1 MTIGHF
7 SIDLNLGSII
17 ILYVNDYWSLFSGG
31 FMKKFAHFIVKFYK
45 QILIVSIL
53 LLIPSAIGAVSTK
66 INYDILT
73 YLPSDLDSMI
83 GEQYLEKDFNLASSA
98 MITVENMP
106 TSNLLDL
113 KERISEVDGVSEVF
127 WLSDVLDVSVA
138 YDVLP
143 DDIYNFMFNSDK
155 DATMMIVRFNDTAA
169 STSTMNAIAK
179 IKVIC
184 AGEAY
189 IGGMSIILQDTK
201 ALVDEELPIYILIAV
216 AACIVVLWLGLKSNI
231 LPFLFMVGLIFPIVY
246 NFGTNI
252 IFGQIS
258 YITEA
263 LATVLQLGV
272 TMDYSIFLV
281 NRWREER
288 KLVDN
293 DFDAMENAIV
303 NTGVSISASSLT
315 TVAGF
320 LALCFMRLTLGKDI
334 GLVMAKGVVLGV
346 LSTITILPSLIL
358 MFRNKI
364 WKWEHKPLIPKL
376 EKTSYFVTKHYKGVM
391 VTFVLVF
398 AIFALAYPKVEQYY
412 TLTDSL
418 PSDMTGKIGNSKLKE
433 DFNMNSSYF
442 IIINDSLKDEDIKQ
456 MCKEIEG
463 LDHITSCLAVEKFVG
478 GAIPSSILPDV
489 LTDTFVANGH
499 EMIMVNSNLNAG
511 TDEINEQIETLTSI
525 VKNYDSSA
533 VVTGEAPMTKDL
545 IEIANVDFNNVNWIS
560 IAFVFVI
567 ILISFKSL
575 SLPILLVAA
584 IEAAIIMNMATA
596 YFTGTTLPFIASIV
610 IGTIQLGATVDYAI
624 LMTTRFKEELNNGHD
639 KFETAKISVYN
650 SSQSILTSGLTFFG
664 ATVGVSLISKM
675 ELLQSICLL
684 IARGALYS
692 MVVIIFVLPCFL
704 IIFEGIISHTTLG
717 WPKKEKINE

>member
-1 MTIGHF
+1 
-7 SIDLNLGSII
+7 
-17 ILYVNDYWSLFSGG
+17 
-31 FMKKFAHFIVKFYK
+31 MKKFAHFVVKFHK
-45 QILIVSIL
+45 MILILSIV

-73 YLPSDLDSMI
+73 YLPSELDSMV

-98 MITVENMP
+98 MVTVENMP
-106 TSNLLDL
+106 TAQLLDL
-113 KERISEVDGVSEVF
+113 KERISNVEGVSEAF
-127 WLSDVLDVSVA
+127 WLSDVLDVTVSKNM
-138 YDVLP
+138 LP
-143 DDIYNFMFNSDK
+143 DEIYNFMFSSEKN
-155 DATMMIVRFNDTAA
+155 ATMMIVRFSDTAA
-169 STSTMNAIAK
+169 SQSTMNAIAK
-179 IKVIC
+179 IKKIC
-184 AGEAY
+184 ANEAY

-201 ALVDEELPIYILIAV
+201 ALVDEELPIYIVIAV

-231 LPFLFMVGLIFPIVY
+231 LPFLFMIGLVFPILY
-246 NFGTNI
+246 NFGSNI

-346 LSTITILPSLIL
+346 LSTITILPALIL
-358 MFRNKI
+358 VFRDKI

-376 EKTSYFVTKHYKGVM
+376 KGASEFVTKHHKAVPI
-391 VTFVLVF
+391 VF
-398 AIFALAYPKVEQYY
+398 LCILAIFGLAYPKVEQYY

-418 PSDMTGKIGNSKLKE
+418 PDTMTGKIGNEKLKE
-433 DFNMNSSYF
+433 DFNMTSSYF
-442 IIINDSLKDEDIKQ
+442 VIIQDDLLDDDVKQ
-456 MCKEIEG
+456 MSKEIES
-463 LDHITSCLAVEKFVG
+463 LDNITSCLSVEQFVG
-478 GAIPSSILPDV
+478 AAIPSTILPEMV
-489 LTDTFVANGH
+489 NDTFISNGH
-499 EMIMVNSNLNAG
+499 ELIMVNSKLKAG
-511 TDEINEQIETLTSI
+511 TDEINEQIEELTQI
-525 VKNYDSSA
+525 VHKYDSTG

-560 IAFVFVI
+560 ILFVFAI
-567 ILISFKSL
+567 IAISFKSL
-575 SLPILLVAA
+575 FLPVLLVAA
-584 IEAAIIMNMATA
+584 IESAIVINMAIP

-624 LMTTRFKEELNNGHD
+624 LMTTRFKEELENGND
-639 KFETAKISVYN
+639 KIEAAKISVYQC
-650 SSQSILTSGLTFFG
+650 SQSILTSGLTFFG
-664 ATVGVSLISKM
+664 ATVGVSLISQM

-684 IARGALYS
+684 IARGAIIS
-692 MVVIIFVLPCFL
+692 MIVIIFVLPCFL
-704 IIFEGIISHTTLG
+704 ILFEPLIRHTTIG
-717 WPKKEKINE
+717 WPKPQTQKEGE

>member
-1 MTIGHF
+1 
-7 SIDLNLGSII
+7 
-17 ILYVNDYWSLFSGG
+17 
-31 FMKKFAHFIVKFYK
+31 MKKFAHFVVKFHK
-45 QILIVSIL
+45 MILILSII

-73 YLPSDLDSMI
+73 YLPSELDSMV

-98 MITVENMP
+98 MVTVENMP
-106 TSNLLDL
+106 TAQLLDL
-113 KERISEVDGVSEVF
+113 KERISNVEGVSEAF
-127 WLSDVLDVSVA
+127 WLSDVLDVTVSKNM
-138 YDVLP
+138 LP
-143 DDIYNFMFNSDK
+143 DEIYNFMFSSEKN
-155 DATMMIVRFNDTAA
+155 ATMMIVRFSDTAA
-169 STSTMNAIAK
+169 SQSTMNAIAK
-179 IKVIC
+179 IKKIC
-184 AGEAY
+184 ANEAY

-201 ALVDEELPIYILIAV
+201 ALVDEELPIYIVIAV

-231 LPFLFMVGLIFPIVY
+231 LPFLFMIGLVFPILY
-246 NFGTNI
+246 NFGSNI

-346 LSTITILPSLIL
+346 LSTITILPALIL
-358 MFRNKI
+358 VFRDKI

-376 EKTSYFVTKHYKGVM
+376 KGASNFVTKHHKAVPI
-391 VTFVLVF
+391 VF
-398 AIFALAYPKVEQYY
+398 LCILAIFGLAYPKVEQYY

-418 PSDMTGKIGNSKLKE
+418 PDTMTGKIGNEKLKE
-433 DFNMNSSYF
+433 DFNMTSSYF
-442 IIINDSLKDEDIKQ
+442 VIVRDDLLDDDVKQ
-456 MCKEIEG
+456 MSKEIES
-463 LDHITSCLAVEKFVG
+463 LDNITSCLSVEQFVG
-478 GAIPSSILPDV
+478 AAIPSTILPEMV
-489 LTDTFVANGH
+489 NDTFISNGH
-499 EMIMVNSNLNAG
+499 ELIMVNSKLKAG
-511 TDEINEQIETLTSI
+511 TDEINEQIEELTQI
-525 VKNYDSSA
+525 VHKYDSTG

-560 IAFVFVI
+560 ILFVFAI
-567 ILISFKSL
+567 IAISFKSL
-575 SLPILLVAA
+575 FLPVLLVAA
-584 IEAAIIMNMATA
+584 IESAIVINMAIP

-624 LMTTRFKEELNNGHD
+624 LMTTRFKEELENGNN
-639 KFETAKISVYN
+639 KIEAAKISVYQC
-650 SSQSILTSGLTFFG
+650 SQSILTSGLTFFG
-664 ATVGVSLISKM
+664 ATVGVSLISQM

-684 IARGALYS
+684 IARGAIIS
-692 MVVIIFVLPCFL
+692 MIVIIFVLPCFL
-704 IIFEGIISHTTLG
+704 ILFEQLIRHTTIG
-717 WPKKEKINE
+717 WPKPQKEGE

>member
-1 MTIGHF
+1 
-7 SIDLNLGSII
+7 
-17 ILYVNDYWSLFSGG
+17 
-31 FMKKFAHFIVKFYK
+31 MKKFAHFVVKFRK
-45 QILIVSIL
+45 LILICSIL
-53 LLIPSAIGAVSTK
+53 LLIPSAIGAVSTR

-73 YLPSDLDSMI
+73 YLPSELDSMV

-98 MITVENMP
+98 MVTVENMP
-106 TSNLLDL
+106 TAQLLDL
-113 KERISEVDGVSEVF
+113 KERIAEVDGVSEAF
-127 WLSDVLDVSVA
+127 WLSDVLDVTVSK
-138 YDVLP
+138 DMLP
-143 DDIYNFMFNSDK
+143 DEIYNFMFNSDK
-155 DATMMIVRFNDTAA
+155 DATMMIVRFSDTAA
-169 STSTMNAIAK
+169 SQNTMNAIAK
-179 IKVIC
+179 IKKIC
-184 AGEAY
+184 SEEAY

-201 ALVDEELPIYILIAV
+201 ALVDQELPIYILIAV
-216 AACIVVLWLGLKSNI
+216 GACIVVLWLGLKSNI
-231 LPFLFMVGLIFPIVY
+231 LPFLFMIGLVFPILY

-346 LSTITILPSLIL
+346 LSTITVLPALIL
-358 MFRNKI
+358 VFRNKI

-376 EKTSYFVTKHYKGVM
+376 KRASEFVTKHYKAIPIV
-391 VTFVLVF
+391 FVCIL
-398 AIFALAYPKVEQYY
+398 AIFGLAYPRVEQYY

-418 PSDMTGKIGNSKLKE
+418 PDTMTGIVGNEKLKE
-433 DFNMNSSYF
+433 DFNMTSSYF
-442 IIINDSLKDEDIKQ
+442 VIVKDDLLDEDVKQ
-456 MCKEIEG
+456 MSKEIQS
-463 LDHITSCLAVEKFVG
+463 LDNITSCLSVEQFVG
-478 GAIPSSILPDV
+478 ASIPSTVLPEMV
-489 LTDTFVANGH
+489 NDTFISNGH
-499 EMIMVNSNLNAG
+499 ELIMVNSSLKAG
-511 TDEINEQIETLTSI
+511 TDEINAQIDELTQI
-525 VKNYDSSA
+525 VKKYDSTG

-545 IEIANVDFNNVNWIS
+545 IEIANVDFNMVNWIS
-560 IAFVFVI
+560 ILFVFVI
-567 ILISFKSL
+567 IAISFKSIF
-575 SLPILLVAA
+575 LPILLVAS
-584 IEAAIIMNMATA
+584 IESAIIINMAIP

-624 LMTTRFKEELNNGHD
+624 LMTTRFKEELENGNN
-639 KFETAKISVYN
+639 KFEAAKIAVYQC
-650 SSQSILTSGLTFFG
+650 SQSILTSGLTFFG
-664 ATVGVSLISKM
+664 ATVGVSLISQM

-684 IARGALYS
+684 IARGAIIS
-692 MVVIIFVLPCFL
+692 MIVIIFVLPCFL
-704 IIFEGIISHTTLG
+704 ILFESLIRHTTLG
-717 WPKKEKINE
+717 WPKPQKEGE

>member
-1 MTIGHF
+1 
-7 SIDLNLGSII
+7 
-17 ILYVNDYWSLFSGG
+17 
-31 FMKKFAHFIVKFYK
+31 MKKFAHFVVKFRK
-45 QILIVSIL
+45 LVLIVSIA
-53 LLIPSAIGAVSTK
+53 LLIPSAIGAVATR

-73 YLPSDLDSMI
+73 YLPSELDSMV

-98 MITVENMP
+98 MVTVENMP
-106 TSNLLDL
+106 TAQLLEL
-113 KERISEVDGVSEVF
+113 KDKISEVDGVSEAF
-127 WLSDVLDVSVA
+127 WLSDVLDVTVSK
-138 YDVLP
+138 DVLP
-143 DDIYNFMFNSDK
+143 DEIYNFMFNSDK
-155 DATMMIVRFNDTAA
+155 DATMMIVRFSDTAA
-169 STSTMNAIAK
+169 SQSTMNAIAK
-179 IKVIC
+179 IKTIC
-184 AGEAY
+184 KEQAY

-201 ALVDEELPIYILIAV
+201 ALVDQELPIYIIIAV

-231 LPFLFMVGLIFPIVY
+231 LPFLFMVGLIFPILY
-246 NFGTNI
+246 NFGSNI

-320 LALCFMRLTLGKDI
+320 LALCFMRLTLGRDI

-346 LSTITILPSLIL
+346 LSTITILPALIL
-358 MFRNKI
+358 VFRNKI

-376 EKTSYFVTKHYKGVM
+376 KGASEFVTKHHKAVP
-391 VTFVLVF
+391 VVF
-398 AIFALAYPKVEQYY
+398 LCILAIFGLAYPRVEQYY

-418 PSDMTGKIGNSKLKE
+418 PDTMTGKVGNEKLKE
-433 DFNMNSSYF
+433 DFNMTSSYF
-442 IIINDSLKDEDIKQ
+442 VIVRDDLLDDDVKQ
-456 MCKEIEG
+456 MSKEIQS
-463 LDHITSCLAVEKFVG
+463 LDNITSCLSVEQFVG
-478 GAIPSSILPDV
+478 AAIPSDILPEKINE
-489 LTDTFVANGH
+489 TFISNGH
-499 EMIMVNSNLNAG
+499 ELIMVNSTLKAG
-511 TDEINEQIETLTSI
+511 TDEINEQIDDLTQI
-525 VKNYDSSA
+525 VKKYDSTG

-560 IAFVFVI
+560 IIFVFAI
-567 ILISFKSL
+567 IAISFKSL
-575 SLPILLVAA
+575 FLPILLVAA
-584 IEAAIIMNMATA
+584 IESAIVINMAIP

-624 LMTTRFKEELNNGHD
+624 LMTTRFKEELENGHN
-639 KFETAKISVYN
+639 KIEAAKISVYQC
-650 SSQSILTSGLTFFG
+650 SQSILTSGLTFFG
-664 ATVGVSLISKM
+664 ATVGVSFISQM

-684 IARGALYS
+684 IARGAIIS
-692 MVVIIFVLPCFL
+692 MIVIIFVLPCFL
-704 IIFEGIISHTTLG
+704 ILFEPLIRHTTIG
-717 WPKKEKINE
+717 WPKPQKEGE

>member
-1 MTIGHF
+1 
-7 SIDLNLGSII
+7 
-17 ILYVNDYWSLFSGG
+17 
-31 FMKKFAHFIVKFYK
+31 MKKFAHFVVKFHK
-45 QILIVSIL
+45 LILILSIL
-53 LLIPSAIGAVSTK
+53 LLIPSAIGAVSTR

-73 YLPSDLDSMI
+73 YLPSDLDSMV
-83 GEQYLEKDFNLASSA
+83 GEQYLENDFNLASSA
-98 MITVENMP
+98 FVTVENMP
-106 TSNLLDL
+106 TAQLLDL
-113 KERISEVDGVSEVF
+113 KERISEVDGVSEAF
-127 WLSDVLDVSVA
+127 WLSDVLDVTVST
-138 YDVLP
+138 DILP
-143 DDIYNFMFNSDK
+143 DEIHDFMINSDK

-169 STSTMNAIAK
+169 SEGTMNAIAK
-179 IKVIC
+179 IKKIC
-184 AGEAY
+184 QNEAY

-201 ALVDEELPIYILIAV
+201 ALVDQELPIYILIAV
-216 AACIVVLWLGLKSNI
+216 GACIVVLWLGLKSNI
-231 LPFLFMVGLIFPIVY
+231 LPFLFMLGLVFPIVY
-246 NFGTNI
+246 NFGSNI

-346 LSTITILPSLIL
+346 LSTITVLPALIL
-358 MFRNKI
+358 VFRDKI

-376 EKTSYFVTKHYKGVM
+376 KRASEFVTKHYKAIPV
-391 VTFVLVF
+391 VFLCVL
-398 AIFALAYPKVEQYY
+398 AIFGLAYPRVEQYY

-418 PSDMTGKIGNSKLKE
+418 PDTMTGIVGNEKLKE

-442 IIINDSLKDEDIKQ
+442 IIIKDDLLDDEVKQ
-456 MCKEIEG
+456 MSKEIKS
-463 LDHITSCLAVEKFVG
+463 LDNISSCLCLEDFVG
-478 GAIPSSILPDV
+478 GAIPSSVLPDLV
-489 LTDTFVANGH
+489 TSTFDCNGH
-499 EMIMVNSNLNAG
+499 ELIMVNSSLKTG
-511 TDEINEQIETLTSI
+511 TDEINDQITELTNI
-525 VKNYDSSA
+525 VKKYDSTA

-560 IAFVFVI
+560 IAFVFI
-567 ILISFKSL
+567 IIAISFKSIF
-575 SLPILLVAA
+575 LPILLVAA
-584 IEAAIIMNMATA
+584 IESAIIINMAIP

-624 LMTTRFKEELNNGHD
+624 LMTTRFKEELENGNN
-639 KFETAKISVYN
+639 KFEAAKIAVYQC
-650 SSQSILTSGLTFFG
+650 SQSILTSGLTFFG
-664 ATVGVSLISKM
+664 ATVGVSLISQM

-684 IARGALYS
+684 IARGAIIS
-692 MVVIIFVLPCFL
+692 MIVIIFVLPCFL
-704 IIFEGIISHTTLG
+704 ILCEPLIRHTTLG
-717 WPKKEKINE
+717 WPKPQKEGE